1 MAPKLDEV
9 LGVFFAVGLVGVAGN
24 DGAALGLLDVVV
36 KVFDKRV
43 RVLLILKSAFEGRVE
58 HLAHR
63 AEVLANLVDLL
74 NDLPYEL
81 QVGVIFAREM
91 EDGDVAGLP
100 VPVQATVAL
109 FQPRWVPGDIEVED
123 KSR

>member
-1 MAPKLDEV
+1 MTPKLGEV
-9 LGVFFAVGLVGVAGN
+9 LGVFFAVGLVGVARN
-24 DGAALGLLDVVV
+24 DGAALGLFDVVL

-43 RVLLILKSAFEGRVE
+43 RVLLILKAAFEGRVE
-58 HLAHR
+58 HLSHR

-74 NDLPYEL
+74 NNLPYKL
-81 QVGVIFAREM
+81 QVRVIFAREM

-109 FQPRWVPGDIEVED
+109 FQPRWVPGDIEMED
-123 KSR
+123 QTR